1 METILAKWEAFA
13 ATRLPAAASMNPW
26 ELRNHAQQILEAV
39 ALDLSAPQSRE
50 EKAAKSK
57 GLAAAPTSQTAAQ
70 THAVMRA
77 KFGYDIKQLVSEY
90 RALRTSVLSLWMDE
104 CQPAPPHLQDVIRFN
119 EARRPERPAAASP
132 VR

>member
-1 METILAKWEAFA
+1 
-13 ATRLPAAASMNPW
+13 
-26 ELRNHAQQILEAV
+26 
-39 ALDLSAPQSRE
+39 
-50 EKAAKSK
+50 
-57 GLAAAPTSQTAAQ
+57 
-70 THAVMRA
+70 MRA